1 MKWMMPSTPHDY
13 ANASIDLLQEE
24 IEHRPSG
31 HAIMTGEWHPTLS
44 ELKFGIFKGFGATI
58 AAFRGETECGKIKNV
73 KAKLREEAYI
83 MIAKKFKLDD
93 DVLQLPGEHLGCW
106 QVKMP

>member
-13 ANASIDLLQEE
+13 ANTTHDVWIEM

-31 HAIMTGEWHPTLS
+31 HAIMSGEWHPTPA

-58 AAFRGETECGKIKNV
+58 AALAGEIECGKIKNV
-73 KAKLREEAYI
+73 KARLREEAYI

-106 QVKMP
+106 